1 MSGEHSTQ
9 FMPTVVHV
17 GPISSP
23 GGIQSVIKTLTDHP
37 LEGWDVQQ
45 IESHSTGSLYSKL
58 KVYASAKNELRELL
72 ESKNDVVVHLHS
84 ASDYS
89 FHRKLRLAEL
99 AYALGGKIV
108 FHIHSGNIIQWLGK
122 GNRAKKLR
130 ARLEEC
136 KATII
141 CLSERWKELLTPL
154 LGRCKVSLNPIDPI
168 HCISD
173 TVERVPNQLLLLGRN
188 DSVKGHEFAFEIM
201 RQLQKIDSDIVL
213 HCTGVEESPEDLTNV
228 VAHGWLEQEKKIELL
243 QRSSLLLIP
252 SKWEG
257 QPMVA
262 LEALACGTPVL
273 ASDSIHS
280 LPSIIHKAKNANKN
294 SWLAGIE
301 SILTSKN
308 NQIIHSESVLNHQI
322 VNVNSSLRSIY
333 PDILSSQS

>member
-1 MSGEHSTQ
+1 
-9 FMPTVVHV
+9 MPTVVHV

-23 GGIQSVIKTLTDHP
+23 GGIQSVIKTLTNHP
-37 LEGWDVQQ
+37 PEGWDVRQ
-45 IESHSTGSLYSKL
+45 IESHSGGSLYSKL
-58 KVYASAKNELRELL
+58 KVYGSAKKELKELL
-72 ESKNDVVVHLHS
+72 ESEKDVVVHLHS

-89 FHRKLRLAEL
+89 FHRKLRLAEF
-99 AYALGGKIV
+99 AFSLGGKIV

-130 ARLEEC
+130 SRLEQC
-136 KATII
+136 KATIV
-141 CLSERWKELLTPL
+141 CLSDRWKELLTPL

-173 TVERVPNQLLLLGRN
+173 SVERVPNQLLLLGRN

-201 RQLQKIDSDIVL
+201 RKLQQDNSDILL
-213 HCTGVEESPEDLTNV
+213 HCTGVEESPEDLQNV
-228 VAHGWLEQEKKIELL
+228 VAYGWLEQEKKIELL
-243 QRSSLLLIP
+243 QQSSLLILP

-280 LPSIIHKAKNANKN
+280 LPDVVEKCSMEDVSLWSEKISSLLELNENIV
-294 SWLAGIE
+294 LFE
-301 SILTSKN
+301 SITSYSVATVQTNLLT
-308 NQIIHSESVLNHQI
+308 
-322 VNVNSSLRSIY
+322 IY
-333 PDILSSQS
+333 DQLK

>member
-1 MSGEHSTQ
+1 
-9 FMPTVVHV
+9 MPTVVHV

-37 LEGWDVQQ
+37 PEGWDVRQ
-45 IESHSTGSLYSKL
+45 IESHSEGSLYSKL
-58 KVYASAKNELRELL
+58 KAYNSAKTELKELL
-72 ESKNDVVVHLHS
+72 ESEKDVVVHLHS

-89 FHRKLRLAEL
+89 FHRKLRLAEF
-99 AYALGGKIV
+99 AFSLGGKIV

-130 ARLEEC
+130 ARLEQC
-136 KATII
+136 KATIV
-141 CLSERWKELLTPL
+141 CLSDRWKELLTPL

-173 TVERVPNQLLLLGRN
+173 TVERLPNQLLLLGRN

-201 RQLQKIDSDIVL
+201 RKLQQDNSDILL
-213 HCTGVEESPEDLTNV
+213 HCTGLEESPEDLQNV
-228 VAHGWLEQEKKIELL
+228 VAHGWLKQEKKVELL
-243 QRSSLLLIP
+243 QQSSLLILP

-280 LPSIIHKAKNANKN
+280 LPSVIGNAEDKNIHFWIEKIQSMLALAANAEENYK
-294 SWLAGIE
+294 
-301 SILTSKN
+301 SILK
-308 NQIIHSESVLNHQI
+308 H
-322 VNVNSSLRSIY
+322 NVEDVHSSLKDIY
-333 PDILSSQS
+333 SGLFSNQS

>member
-1 MSGEHSTQ
+1 MSGEHFTQ
-9 FMPTVVHV
+9 YMPTVVHV
-17 GPISSP
+17 GPITSP
-23 GGIQSVIKTLTDHP
+23 GGIQSIIKTLTDHP
-37 LEGWDVQQ
+37 PEGWELQQ

-58 KVYASAKNELRELL
+58 KTYAAAKNELKELL

-84 ASDYS
+84 ASDFS
-89 FHRKLRLAEL
+89 FHRKLRLAEF
-99 AYALGGKIV
+99 AFSLGGKIV

-141 CLSERWKELLTPL
+141 CLSDRWKELLTPL

-188 DSVKGHEFAFEIM
+188 DEVKGHEFAFEIM
-201 RQLQKIDSDIVL
+201 RQLQQINSDIVL
-213 HCTGVEESPEDLTNV
+213 HCTGVEESPEDLQNV

-243 QRSSLLLIP
+243 QQSSMLIIP

-262 LEALACGTPVL
+262 LESLACGTPVL

-280 LPSIIHKAKNANKN
+280 LPDIVEKCSMDDIDDWIKQILSMNPLSREENTN
-294 SWLAGIE
+294 GI
-301 SILTSKN
+301 
-308 NQIIHSESVLNHQI
+308 LNHRIEEVCSNLIQI
-322 VNVNSSLRSIY
+322 YSNL
-333 PDILSSQS
+333 

>member
-1 MSGEHSTQ
+1 MSGEHFTQ

-23 GGIQSVIKTLTDHP
+23 GGIQTVIKTLTDHP
-37 LEGWDVQQ
+37 MEGWDVQQ

-58 KVYASAKNELRELL
+58 KVYASAKNELKELL

-168 HCISD
+168 HCISN
-173 TVERVPNQLLLLGRN
+173 TVERVPNQILLLGRN

-201 RQLQKIDSDIVL
+201 RQLQKIDSDIIL
-213 HCTGVEESPEDLTNV
+213 HCTGVEESPEDLQNV

-243 QRSSLLLIP
+243 QQSSLLLLP

-273 ASDSIHS
+273 ASDTIHS
-280 LPSIIHKAKNANKN
+280 LPDIVEKCSMDDIDNWIKHILLMNLSSFVENKN
-294 SWLAGIE
+294 GISNHRIE
-301 SILTSKN
+301 EVCSNLV
-308 NQIIHSESVLNHQI
+308 QIYSNCW
-322 VNVNSSLRSIY
+322 
-333 PDILSSQS
+333 

>member
-1 MSGEHSTQ
+1 
-9 FMPTVVHV
+9 MPTVVHV

-37 LEGWDVQQ
+37 PEGWDVRQ
-45 IESHSTGSLYSKL
+45 IESHSEGSLYSKL
-58 KVYASAKNELRELL
+58 KAYNSAKTELKELL
-72 ESKNDVVVHLHS
+72 ESEKDVVVHLHS

-89 FHRKLRLAEL
+89 FHRKLRLAEF
-99 AYALGGKIV
+99 AFSLGGKIV

-130 ARLEEC
+130 ARLEQC
-136 KATII
+136 KATIV
-141 CLSERWKELLTPL
+141 CLSDRWKELLTPL

-201 RQLQKIDSDIVL
+201 RKIQKDNSDILL
-213 HCTGVEESPEDLTNV
+213 HCTGVEESPEDLQNV
-228 VAHGWLEQEKKIELL
+228 VAHGWLEQEKKVELL
-243 QRSSLLLIP
+243 QQSSLLILP

-273 ASDSIHS
+273 ASESIHS
-280 LPSIIHKAKNANKN
+280 LPSVIGNAEDKNIHFWIEKIQSMLALAVNAEENYK
-294 SWLAGIE
+294 
-301 SILTSKN
+301 SILK
-308 NQIIHSESVLNHQI
+308 H
-322 VNVNSSLRSIY
+322 NVDDVHSSLKDIY
-333 PDILSSQS
+333 SGLFSNQS

>member
-1 MSGEHSTQ
+1 
-9 FMPTVVHV
+9 MPTVVHV

-37 LEGWDVQQ
+37 PEGWDVRQ
-45 IESHSTGSLYSKL
+45 IESHSEGSLYSKL
-58 KVYASAKNELRELL
+58 KAYNSAKTELKELL
-72 ESKNDVVVHLHS
+72 ESEKDVVVHLHS

-89 FHRKLRLAEL
+89 FHRKLRLAEF
-99 AYALGGKIV
+99 AFSLGGKIV

-130 ARLEEC
+130 ARLEHC
-136 KATII
+136 KATIV
-141 CLSERWKELLTPL
+141 CLSDRWKELLTPL

-173 TVERVPNQLLLLGRN
+173 MVERVPNQLLLLGRN

-201 RQLQKIDSDIVL
+201 RKIQKDNSDILL
-213 HCTGVEESPEDLTNV
+213 HCTGVEESPEDLQNV
-228 VAHGWLEQEKKIELL
+228 VAHGWLEQEKKVELL
-243 QRSSLLLIP
+243 QQSSLLILP

-273 ASDSIHS
+273 ASESIHS
-280 LPSIIHKAKNANKN
+280 LPSVIGNAEDKNIHFWIEKIQSMLALAVNAEENYK
-294 SWLAGIE
+294 
-301 SILTSKN
+301 SILK
-308 NQIIHSESVLNHQI
+308 H
-322 VNVNSSLRSIY
+322 NVDDVHSSLKDIY
-333 PDILSSQS
+333 SGLFSNQS

>member
-1 MSGEHSTQ
+1 
-9 FMPTVVHV
+9 MPTVVHV

-37 LEGWDVQQ
+37 PEGWDVRQ
-45 IESHSTGSLYSKL
+45 IESHSEGSLYSKL
-58 KVYASAKNELRELL
+58 KAYNSAKTELKELL
-72 ESKNDVVVHLHS
+72 ESEKDVVVHLHS

-89 FHRKLRLAEL
+89 FHRKLRLAEF
-99 AYALGGKIV
+99 AFSLGGKIV

-130 ARLEEC
+130 ARLEQC
-136 KATII
+136 KATIV
-141 CLSERWKELLTPL
+141 CLSDRWKELLTPL

-201 RQLQKIDSDIVL
+201 RKLQQDNPDILL
-213 HCTGVEESPEDLTNV
+213 HCTGVEESPEDLQNV
-228 VAHGWLEQEKKIELL
+228 VAHGWLEQEKKVELL
-243 QRSSLLLIP
+243 QQSSLLILP

-273 ASDSIHS
+273 ASESIHS
-280 LPSIIHKAKNANKN
+280 LPSVIGNAEDKNIHFWIEKIQSMLALAVNAEENYK
-294 SWLAGIE
+294 
-301 SILTSKN
+301 SILK
-308 NQIIHSESVLNHQI
+308 H
-322 VNVNSSLRSIY
+322 NVDDVHSSLKDIY
-333 PDILSSQS
+333 SGLFSNQS

>member
-1 MSGEHSTQ
+1 
-9 FMPTVVHV
+9 MPTVVHV

-23 GGIQSVIKTLTDHP
+23 GGIQSVIKTLTNHP
-37 LEGWDVQQ
+37 PEGWDVRQ
-45 IESHSTGSLYSKL
+45 IESHSGGSLYSKL
-58 KVYASAKNELRELL
+58 KAYNSAKTELKELL
-72 ESKNDVVVHLHS
+72 ESEKDVVVHLHS

-89 FHRKLRLAEL
+89 FHRKLRLAEF
-99 AYALGGKIV
+99 AFSLGGKIV

-130 ARLEEC
+130 ARLEQC
-136 KATII
+136 KATIV
-141 CLSERWKELLTPL
+141 CLSDRWKELLTPL

-201 RQLQKIDSDIVL
+201 RKLQQNKSDILL
-213 HCTGVEESPEDLTNV
+213 HCTGVEESPEDLQNV
-228 VAHGWLEQEKKIELL
+228 VAHGWLEQEKKVELL
-243 QRSSLLLIP
+243 QQSSLLILP

-273 ASDSIHS
+273 ASESIHS
-280 LPSIIHKAKNANKN
+280 LPSIIGNAEDKNIHFWIEKIQ
-294 SWLAGIE
+294 SMLALAVNAE
-301 SILTSKN
+301 ENYKSILK
-308 NQIIHSESVLNHQI
+308 H
-322 VNVNSSLRSIY
+322 NVDDVHSSLKDIY
-333 PDILSSQS
+333 SGLFSNQS

>member
-1 MSGEHSTQ
+1 MSGEHFTQ
-9 FMPTVVHV
+9 YMPTVVHV
-17 GPISSP
+17 GPISSQ

-37 LEGWDVQQ
+37 PEGWDVRQ
-45 IESHSTGSLYSKL
+45 IESHSAGSLYSKL
-58 KVYASAKNELRELL
+58 KVYGSAKTELKELL
-72 ESKNDVVVHLHS
+72 ESKTDVVVHLHS

-89 FHRKLRLAEL
+89 FHRKLRLAEF
-99 AYALGGKIV
+99 AFSLGGKIV

-136 KATII
+136 DATII

-173 TVERVPNQLLLLGRN
+173 TVKRVPNQLLLLGRN
-188 DSVKGHEFAFEIM
+188 DAVKGHEFAFEIM
-201 RQLQKIDSDIVL
+201 RKLQQNNSDIVL
-213 HCTGVEESPEDLTNV
+213 HCTGVEESPQDLQNV
-228 VAHGWLEQEKKIELL
+228 VAHGWLEQEKKVELL
-243 QRSSLLLIP
+243 QQSSLLLLP

-280 LPSIIHKAKNANKN
+280 LPEAVKKCSMDDIDDWIK
-294 SWLAGIE
+294 
-301 SILTSKN
+301 
-308 NQIIHSESVLNHQI
+308 Q
-322 VNVNSSLRSIY
+322 
-333 PDILSSQS
+333 ILSVNPLSREENLNETSIHRIEEVCSNLIQIYSNLL

>member
-1 MSGEHSTQ
+1 
-9 FMPTVVHV
+9 MPTVVHV

-23 GGIQSVIKTLTDHP
+23 GGIQSVIKTLTNHP
-37 LEGWDVQQ
+37 PEGWDVRQ
-45 IESHSTGSLYSKL
+45 IESHSEGSLYSKL
-58 KVYASAKNELRELL
+58 KAYNSAKTELKELL
-72 ESKNDVVVHLHS
+72 ESEKDVVVHLHS

-89 FHRKLRLAEL
+89 FHRKLRLAEF
-99 AYALGGKIV
+99 AFSLGGKIV

-130 ARLEEC
+130 ARLEQC
-136 KATII
+136 KATIV
-141 CLSERWKELLTPL
+141 CLSDRWKELLTPL

-201 RQLQKIDSDIVL
+201 RKLQQDNPDILL
-213 HCTGVEESPEDLTNV
+213 HCTGVEESPEDLQNV
-228 VAHGWLEQEKKIELL
+228 VAHGWLEQEKKVELL
-243 QRSSLLLIP
+243 QQSSLLILP

-273 ASDSIHS
+273 ASESIHS
-280 LPSIIHKAKNANKN
+280 LPSVIGNAEDKNIHFWIEKIQSMLVLAVNAEENYK
-294 SWLAGIE
+294 
-301 SILTSKN
+301 SILK
-308 NQIIHSESVLNHQI
+308 H
-322 VNVNSSLRSIY
+322 NVDDVHSSLKDIY
-333 PDILSSQS
+333 SGLFSNQS

>member
-1 MSGEHSTQ
+1 
-9 FMPTVVHV
+9 MPTVVHV

-23 GGIQSVIKTLTDHP
+23 GGIQSVIKTLTNHP
-37 LEGWDVQQ
+37 PEGWDVRQ
-45 IESHSTGSLYSKL
+45 IESHSGGSLYSKL
-58 KVYASAKNELRELL
+58 KAYNSAKTELKELL
-72 ESKNDVVVHLHS
+72 ESEKDVVVHLHS

-89 FHRKLRLAEL
+89 FHRKLRLAEF
-99 AYALGGKIV
+99 AFSLGGKIV

-130 ARLEEC
+130 ARLEQC
-136 KATII
+136 KATIV
-141 CLSERWKELLTPL
+141 CLSDRWKELLTPL

-201 RQLQKIDSDIVL
+201 RKLQQDNPDILL
-213 HCTGVEESPEDLTNV
+213 HCTGVEESPEDLQNV
-228 VAHGWLEQEKKIELL
+228 VAHGWLEQEKKVELL
-243 QRSSLLLIP
+243 QQSSLLILP

-273 ASDSIHS
+273 ASESIHS
-280 LPSIIHKAKNANKN
+280 LPSVIGNAEDKNIHFWIEKIQSMLVLAVNAEENYK
-294 SWLAGIE
+294 
-301 SILTSKN
+301 SILK
-308 NQIIHSESVLNHQI
+308 H
-322 VNVNSSLRSIY
+322 NVDDVHSSLKDIY
-333 PDILSSQS
+333 SGLFSNQS

>member
-1 MSGEHSTQ
+1 MSGEHFTQ
-9 FMPTVVHV
+9 YMPTVVHV

-23 GGIQSVIKTLTDHP
+23 GGIQSVIKTLTNHP
-37 LEGWDVQQ
+37 PEGWELEQ

-58 KVYASAKNELRELL
+58 KTYAAAKNELKELL

-84 ASDYS
+84 ASDFS
-89 FHRKLRLAEL
+89 FHRKLRLAEF
-99 AYALGGKIV
+99 AFSLGGKIV

-136 KATII
+136 NATII
-141 CLSERWKELLTPL
+141 CLSDRWKELLTPL

-168 HCISD
+168 HCISY

-188 DSVKGHEFAFEIM
+188 DEVKGHEFAFEIM
-201 RQLQKIDSDIVL
+201 RQLQQIDSDIVL
-213 HCTGVEESPEDLTNV
+213 HCTGVEESPEDLQNV
-228 VAHGWLEQEKKIELL
+228 VAHGWLEQEKKVELL
-243 QRSSLLLIP
+243 QQSSLLILP

-262 LEALACGTPVL
+262 LESLACGTPVL

-280 LPSIIHKAKNANKN
+280 LPDIVEKCSIDEISQWVEKISSLLKTNEEIAPY
-294 SWLAGIE
+294 
-301 SILTSKN
+301 
-308 NQIIHSESVLNHQI
+308 ESVADHSVISVQTNL
-322 VNVNSSLRSIY
+322 LTIY
-333 PDILSSQS
+333 VQLK

>member
-1 MSGEHSTQ
+1 
-9 FMPTVVHV
+9 MPTVVHV

-37 LEGWDVQQ
+37 PEGWDVRQ
-45 IESHSTGSLYSKL
+45 IESHSEGSLYSKL
-58 KVYASAKNELRELL
+58 KAYNSAKTELKELL
-72 ESKNDVVVHLHS
+72 ESEKDVVVHLHS

-89 FHRKLRLAEL
+89 FHRKLRLAEF
-99 AYALGGKIV
+99 AFSLGGKIV

-130 ARLEEC
+130 ARLEHC
-136 KATII
+136 KATIV
-141 CLSERWKELLTPL
+141 CLSDRWKELLTPL

-201 RQLQKIDSDIVL
+201 RKIQKDNSDILL
-213 HCTGVEESPEDLTNV
+213 HCTGVEESPEDLQNV
-228 VAHGWLEQEKKIELL
+228 VAHGWLEQEKKVELL
-243 QRSSLLLIP
+243 QQSSLLILP

-273 ASDSIHS
+273 ASESIHS
-280 LPSIIHKAKNANKN
+280 LPSVIGNAEDKNIHFWIEKIQSMLALAVNAEENYK
-294 SWLAGIE
+294 
-301 SILTSKN
+301 SILK
-308 NQIIHSESVLNHQI
+308 H
-322 VNVNSSLRSIY
+322 NVDDVHSSLKDIY
-333 PDILSSQS
+333 SGLLSNQS

>member
-1 MSGEHSTQ
+1 
-9 FMPTVVHV
+9 MPTVVHV

-23 GGIQSVIKTLTDHP
+23 GGIQSVIKTLTNHP
-37 LEGWDVQQ
+37 PEGWDVRQ
-45 IESHSTGSLYSKL
+45 IESHSEGSLYSKL
-58 KVYASAKNELRELL
+58 KAYNSAKTELKELL
-72 ESKNDVVVHLHS
+72 ESEKDVVVHLHS

-89 FHRKLRLAEL
+89 FHRKLRLAEF
-99 AYALGGKIV
+99 AFSLGGKIV

-130 ARLEEC
+130 ARLEQC
-136 KATII
+136 KATIV
-141 CLSERWKELLTPL
+141 CLSDRWKELLTPL

-201 RQLQKIDSDIVL
+201 RKLQQDKSDILL
-213 HCTGVEESPEDLTNV
+213 HCTGVEESPEDLQNV
-228 VAHGWLEQEKKIELL
+228 VAHGWLEQEKKVELL
-243 QRSSLLLIP
+243 QQSSLLILP

-273 ASDSIHS
+273 ASESIHS
-280 LPSIIHKAKNANKN
+280 LPPVIVKAKNLSAQSWIEKIN
-294 SWLAGIE
+294 SMLAMGTTAE
-301 SILTSKN
+301 ENFKSILEHN
-308 NQIIHSESVLNHQI
+308 VVE
-322 VNVNSSLRSIY
+322 VNALLKDIY
-333 PDILSSQS
+333 SDLLSSHS